1 MPLYALDCIPSII
14 HDYAVLMLQ
23 MLYSGPLDL
32 LLLGRNSADLARRI
46 LGPDRLTN
54 AEFERLYT
62 ALDPLA
68 LTGRTLPF
76 ACD

>member
-1 MPLYALDCIPSII
+1 
-14 HDYAVLMLQ
+14 